1 MTVSGNTPI
10 AGVHRTVWHM
20 GRTELPDGPIYV
32 PKVFQEAMP
41 APQWGR
47 LLSIVDGSLNPV
59 PVCYLEEQVRSELLT
74 KILA

>member
-1 MTVSGNTPI
+1 MAHQNN
-10 AGVHRTVWHM
+10 
-20 GRTELPDGPIYV
+20 V
-32 PKVFQEAMP
+32 PKVFQETMP

-59 PVCYLEEQVRSELLT
+59 PVCYLEEEVHSELLT